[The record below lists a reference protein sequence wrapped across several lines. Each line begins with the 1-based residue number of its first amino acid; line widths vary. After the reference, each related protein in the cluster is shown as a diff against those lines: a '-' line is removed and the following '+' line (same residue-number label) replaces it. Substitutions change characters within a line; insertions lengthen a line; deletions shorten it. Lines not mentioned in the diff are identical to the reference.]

1 MTQDFLEEYV
11 LENRVNDEPQ
21 VDYRP
26 VFSRELAPRIRG
38 LSPMEAALEVN
49 LWCAE
54 HVTYRFND
62 SPTADPLTIYYRG
75 HGRCGEESVFTV
87 AALRSAGIPARQVY
101 VPRWSHC
108 DDNHAWVEVFVDGG
122 WHYLGA
128 CEPEPVLDRGWFTS
142 PAARAMLVRSRRRD
156 GTFENQTARYAPTQ
170 TWHFHTGCPGAKIT
184 LWLLN
189 DNAFHP
195 IWSMEANSQGD
206 ASEELGIG
214 DLLVTVQAPGVWGEL
229 LCKGKQASDFTIPL
243 AAPSPHPS
251 RTLGI
256 PSPHLPLT
264 PTHTLRFEAPD
275 PPKTY
280 PKPLSPPQ
288 QARRAEML
296 AQAAQRRAQWA
307 AAHREEAETPCR
319 PGGQGFLPPL
329 DDRGVAATRL
339 PCGDQLFVMGPPGSE
354 LTRPTASLH
363 QLLRPNPLPMRVS
376 GPCLL
381 AWVRPGEEPTAHFL
395 NELSAF
401 DGGFPVKLRL
411 SEGAPPEEL
420 PRTLG
425 LDPEA
430 LPLLAL
436 AGSDGLCY
444 YATNGYQVGSVSLIA
459 QLARLLP

>member
-1 MTQDFLEEYV
+1 MTQKFLEEYV

-26 VFSRELAPRIRG
+26 VFSRKLAPRIRG
-38 LSPMEAALEVN
+38 LSPIEAALEVN

-62 SPTADPLTIYYRG
+62 SPTADPLTVYYRG

-108 DDNHAWVEVFVDGG
+108 DDNHAWVEVFVDGD

-142 PAARAMLVRSRRRD
+142 PAARAMLVRSRKRD
-156 GTFENQTARYAPTQ
+156 GSYENQTARYAPTQ
-170 TWHFHTGCPGAKIT
+170 TWHFHTGCPGAFIT

-189 DNAFHP
+189 DGAFHP
-195 IWSMEANSQGD
+195 IWSMQADSQGN

-214 DLLVTVQAPGVWGEL
+214 DLLVTVHAPGVWGEL
-229 LCKGKQASDFTIPL
+229 LCKGKQTSAFTIPL
-243 AAPSPHPS
+243 
-251 RTLGI
+251 GKQ
-256 PSPHLPLT
+256 PLC
-264 PTHTLRFEAPD
+264 PEQVLRFEAPD
-275 PPKTY
+275 PPKSY
-280 PKPLSPPQ
+280 PQPLTPPQ
-288 QARRAEML
+288 QACRQEML
-296 AQAAQRRAQWA
+296 AQAAERRARWV
-307 AAHREEAETPCR
+307 AAHSTEATTPDR
-319 PGGQGFLPPL
+319 PGGQGFAPPL
-329 DDRGVAATRL
+329 DDRVVAATRL
-339 PCGDQLFVMGPPGSE
+339 PCGDQLFVMGPPGTA
-354 LTRPTASLH
+354 LTPPTPSVE
-363 QLLRPNPLPMRVS
+363 QLLRPTPLPMRVP

-395 NELSAF
+395 NELSAL
-401 DGGFPVKLRL
+401 DGDFPVKIQL
-411 SEGAPPEEL
+411 SEVLPPEEL

-436 AGSDGLCY
+436 VGSDGLCY
-444 YATNGYQVGSVSLIA
+444 YATNGYQVGSVSLTA
-459 QLARLLP
+459 QLAKLLP